1 MPKPGVDSIKTILYG
16 LARANAI
23 RLFDAT
29 GGSAVV
35 ERDRIGPES
44 SGRVRI
50 GRALMTGALLLAVAC
65 SRPAPQPA
73 AEERPGGEPLPE
85 PAIVWQPR
93 TYVAPRTPEPPVI
106 DGRLDEPA
114 WRAAAWTEDFTD
126 IEGPSRPAPKFRTR
140 ARMLWDSTNLY
151 VGAEIEE
158 PDVWATL
165 TEHDSV
171 IYHDNDFE
179 VFIDP
184 DGDTHEYYELEI
196 NALGTVWDLFLV
208 KPYRDG
214 GPAVNA
220 WEIRGLR
227 SAVTVN
233 GTINRPGDRDAGW
246 SVELAIPWDVL
257 KEAAHRDAPPAPGD
271 QWRINFSR
279 VEWRTEARDGRYE
292 KVLDSKTGKPLP
304 ENNWVWSPQG
314 LVAMHYP
321 EMWGIVQF
329 SERATDTFQPGGDDL
344 VKWLLRVVYY
354 RERNWFAKN
363 GSYTTDLAQLGLAS
377 APAPG
382 GPWPPAVAV
391 TPHGFEA
398 SLAAPKG
405 HRLVITQDGAV
416 R

>member
-184 DGDTHEYYELEI
+184 DGDAREYYEVEI
-196 NALGTVWDLFLV
+196 NALNTIFDLFLV
-208 KPYRDG
+208 RTYRAG
-214 GPAVNA
+214 GPALHG
-220 WEIRGLR
+220 WDLHGLK
-227 SAVTVN
+227 SAVHVA
-233 GTINRPGDRDAGW
+233 GTLNDPSDLDRGW
-246 SVELAIPWDVL
+246 SLEMAMPWKSLA
-257 KEAAHRDAPPAPGD
+257 EAAHRPAPPHPGD
-271 QWRINFSR
+271 TWRMNFSR
-279 VEWRTEARDGRYE
+279 VEWQPRIVAGRYE
-292 KVLDSKTGKPLP
+292 KVPNTRED
-304 ENNWVWSPQG
+304 NWVWSPQG
-314 LVAMHYP
+314 VIDMHLP
-321 EMWGIVQF
+321 DRWGYVEF
-329 SERATDTFQPGGDDL
+329 SEGD
-344 VKWLLRVVYY
+344 
-354 RERNWFAKN
+354 
-363 GSYTTDLAQLGLAS
+363 Q
-377 APAPG
+377 
-382 GPWPPAVAV
+382 
-391 TPHGFEA
+391 
-398 SLAAPKG
+398 
-405 HRLVITQDGAV
+405 
-416 R
+416 